1 LNREDLVS
9 SASLPIAARVTGLRV
24 ALASPVAARIV
35 VGPSLLLLLGSAVG
49 YLGTLDARVAQERLI
64 GVLVAAVLSVVA
76 VYWLR
81 KAEVLVWVAAIAL
94 LGALWVIAAAGA
106 EVFRGPV
113 GAVLRI
119 VFWPV
124 LGVLPITD
132 PVEITNTR
140 FIVGYNGLADLCLV
154 AIFSAGALL
163 LGQYGRRRLLV
174 GFVVVAAVL
183 LLGTGSRGALTGL
196 AAGVCLIG
204 LYMWPRRYALLVVV
218 LAPLATLALM
228 VGALDKGLEF
238 SSTAGRFAYWM
249 DLARLLVEYPFTGV
263 GLGVD
268 TANSVALLY
277 EINPDPERIYYAH
290 NTFVQAYL
298 EQGPLGL
305 LGMLLLPG
313 LAVFAAVLARRHGI
327 VLERRALLVAGLGTV
342 GALTAHGLTDQVVTT
357 NVGTALLLLGLV
369 AILVSL
375 PPASLA
381 SLWRFTARSLVAVAA
396 LVAVSAVVTLIP
408 SVRAQLLL
416 NVGGLQANRAL
427 LLDAQASVR
436 PAALEQA
443 ETTLLQALA
452 LSPEHPAVLRN
463 LARVRSA
470 RYDDFG
476 ALSAL
481 TAASQSARLDG
492 FDMLQIAHAYRD
504 AGLPTEAY
512 LWASRAY
519 ELSGRSR
526 EDVVM
531 RTYAENTLTDDEGG
545 HRARTLAAQAEAA
558 MTARRFA
565 EAESL
570 FSQALSFKPD
580 NAYLQDRLGGAQRA
594 VAKYGPGD

>member
-1 LNREDLVS
+1 MS

-35 VGPSLLLLLGSAVG
+35 VGPSLLLLLGSVIG
-49 YLGTLDARVAQERLI
+49 YLGTLDPRVAQERLI
-64 GVLVAAVLSVVA
+64 GVLLAGLLSVATVR
-76 VYWLR
+76 VLR
-81 KAEVLVWVAAIAL
+81 RGEVLVWAAAIAL
-94 LGALWVIAAAGA
+94 VGSLWVIAAAGA

-124 LGVLPITD
+124 LGLLRITD
-132 PVEITNTR
+132 PVEISNTR

-163 LGQYGRRRLLV
+163 LERDTRRRLLL

-183 LLGTGSRGALTGL
+183 LLGTGARGALVGL
-196 AAGVCLIG
+196 VAGVCLIG
-204 LYMWPRRYALLVVV
+204 LYAWPRRYALMV
-218 LAPLATLALM
+218 A
-228 VGALDKGLEF
+228 VGAPIAAAVLMLGVLDKGLEF
-238 SSTAGRFAYWM
+238 SSTAGRLAYWV

-305 LGMLLLPG
+305 LGMLLAPA
-313 LAVFAAVLARRHGI
+313 LAVFAALLARRHGI
-327 VLERRALLVAGLGTV
+327 LFERRALLIGGLGVV

-375 PPASLA
+375 PPASLG
-381 SLWRFTARSLVAVAA
+381 SLWRFTLRSLLAVAA
-396 LVAVSAVVTLIP
+396 LVVVGVVVALIP
-408 SVRAQLLL
+408 PVRAQLLL
-416 NVGGLQANRAL
+416 NIGGLQANRAL
-427 LLDAQASVR
+427 LLDAQATAR

-443 ETTLLQALA
+443 ESTLLQGLA
-452 LSPEHPAVLRN
+452 LSPDHPAVLRN

-470 RYDDFG
+470 RYDDAG
-476 ALSAL
+476 ALAAL
-481 TAASQSARLDG
+481 TTASQSTRLDA

-558 MTARRFA
+558 MTARRFG

-594 VAKYGPGD
+594 VLKYGPGG